1 MKKIFFILLFGFT
14 FSYANSLNAIALIV
28 NDEPITVFDI
38 DEKMS
43 ESKKSKSDTVSELID
58 EILFN
63 QEIEKRNI
71 SVDIFDVNNHL
82 EKVAAQNGM
91 DLYTFKSI
99 IKQKYKDYDAFE
111 ENTKHQVL
119 KQKLA
124 KKIIR
129 GKLNIATDNDLE
141 IYYNNNQN
149 IFKTA
154 NKVHVVQYTSKNKKE
169 LLSILRNPMKESS
182 AVLKNAVVLQHSKL
196 NSQLKFLL
204 NDTKVNTFTP
214 IFVANK
220 QFVSLLVRKKEGEST
235 LPFVEVKQR
244 IFSVVMRD
252 REKSYLKEY
261 FEKLKLT
268 AEIKIIR

>member
-38 DEKMS
+38 DEKVS
-43 ESKKSKSDTVSELID
+43 QTKKNKSDAVSELID

-82 EKVAAQNGM
+82 EKIAAQNGM

-124 KKIIR
+124 QKIIR
-129 GKLNIATDNDLE
+129 GKLTIATDNDLE

-154 NKVHVVQYTSKNKKE
+154 NKIHVVQYTSKNKQE
-169 LLSILRNPMKESS
+169 LLRILRSPMKESS
-182 AVLKNAVVLQHSKL
+182 AVLKNAIILEHSKL

-204 NDTKVNTFTP
+204 NDTKVNTFSP

-220 QFVSLLVRKKEGEST
+220 QFVSLLVRKKEGESV
-235 LPFVEVKQR
+235 LPFNEVKQK
-244 IFSVVMRD
+244 IFNV
-252 REKSYLKEY
+252 
-261 FEKLKLT
+261 
-268 AEIKIIR
+268 